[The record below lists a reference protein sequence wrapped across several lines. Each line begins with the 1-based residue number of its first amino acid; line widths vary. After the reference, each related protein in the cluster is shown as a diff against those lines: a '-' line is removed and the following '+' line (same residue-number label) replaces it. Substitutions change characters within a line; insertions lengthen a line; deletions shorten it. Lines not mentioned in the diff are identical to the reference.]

1 MEQPLLAELRTRG
14 EITIPK
20 KIREA
25 FHLETGQALE
35 FIPLGESAVLVTP
48 KRLELEE
55 ARRLIQK
62 ILKETQASPEEV
74 LKGLGESREAI
85 YQKNYGSKRHGKKK
99 D

>member
-1 MEQPLLAELRTRG
+1 MEQTVASEIRERG

-25 FHLETGQALE
+25 FHFEAGQRLE
-35 FIPLGESAVLVTP
+35 FIPIGEHAVLLTP

-62 ILKETQASPEEV
+62 ILAQTKASPKKVLEGLRSSREEV
-74 LKGLGESREAI
+74 
-85 YQKNYGSKRHGKKK
+85 YQTHYGHRSHEK
-99 D
+99 